1 MRSLSAAQE
10 SAQLLGGADVVKE
23 IMSSLID
30 GTVFKAND
38 LIHFINLT
46 PYEGT
51 VEYTMRIPRDPN
63 GFDQ

>member
-30 GTVFKAND
+30 GTVLKAND
-38 LIHFINLT
+38 MIHFINLT
-46 PYEGT
+46 PCEGT